1 MLTSFSRST
10 GERFIEIITTRNA
23 ILVDDKIEAA
33 VKGFI
38 VSFLEFETILTKQV
52 NLQVFSRTTV
62 LSKYLQ
68 TVKLDLLTASSG
80 ERIAEEYAY
89 EATLASDLVN

>member
-1 MLTSFSRST
+1 M
-10 GERFIEIITTRNA
+10 
-23 ILVDDKIEAA
+23 
-33 VKGFI
+33 
-38 VSFLEFETILTKQV
+38 TKQV

-68 TVKLDLLTASSG
+68 TVKLDLLTAPSG